1 MSEFGDYMN
10 YEMKKGSFLNPGAFQ
25 RRKGIELTVVARREG
40 SLSVIFYD
48 KNTRKKLKEI
58 AIPKSF
64 SVGRV
69 YSVFFP
75 EKVDRISQLL

>member
-10 YEMKKGSFLNPGAFQ
+10 YEMKKGSFLNPGAFH

-48 KNTRKKLKEI
+48 KNTRKKLK
-58 AIPKSF
+58 A
-64 SVGRV
+64 
-69 YSVFFP
+69 
-75 EKVDRISQLL
+75 